1 MACSP
6 VAVSVAPDAPPLR
19 SASMPRST
27 ASTSTAIWRGV
38 HRAVDVTFAL
48 GGRDGLRQ
56 FGLVSIDEAFDAAGD
71 RLIGGRQFG
80 GALSRQAAVPLG
92 ICGVGS
98 RRAADVAN
106 QPIVGRLGRVP
117 ELGTYCG
124 HRHVGVFV
132 KCPQENGVLV
142 TEGAVETAAPQTGH
156 CDQVIERCAGH
167 PVGLRARPA
176 HRRHR
181 GGRRLCRSQPGRQV
195 AR

>member
-1 MACSP
+1 MKRWTLRAI
-6 VAVSVAPDAPPLR
+6 ALSVAAG
-19 SASMPRST
+19 SAALLAVRQPYRLESV
-27 ASTSTAIWRGV
+27 ALA
-38 HRAVDVTFAL
+38 RAV
-48 GGRDGLRQ
+48 LRMWRN
-56 FGLVSIDEAFDAAGD
+56 S
-71 RLIGGRQFG
+71 
-80 GALSRQAAVPLG
+80 
-92 ICGVGS
+92 
-98 RRAADVAN
+98 
-106 QPIVGRLGRVP
+106 PIVGRLGRVP

-156 CDQVIERCAGH
+156 CEQVIERCAGH
-167 PVGLRARPA
+167 TVRLRARPA